1 MLPIFNEYKHAT
13 DMNNGT
19 SSDRDREEKRV
30 YSFRDLV
37 VYAKWLRW
45 SLWSSES
52 NEEEKDKKVYN
63 GLITFCEQLQMY
75 FNLDTDYGKINNI
88 IKQSKQ
94 YKLRECNPSFI
105 TNNEWKQ
112 IMSIPND
119 RARKTY
125 FALLVLCKFNRNNP
139 VQSVNASERTYEDR
153 RFKISYPLS
162 DIYKYGGIRF
172 SRKEIQ
178 ENEKVFYEPILVLQ
192 EMGFVEKYYSRN
204 KCTLILNNADVDV
217 DVNDVYMTITK
228 YEDIESYYKFGMKED
243 RYKVCLKCGVA
254 FKGNKHNNNKYC
266 KECSDKENTLYR
278 YIHCEDCGKRIKVS
292 NKNHKTTRC
301 NNCQAEKVK
310 IYDQNRKFRLTNES

>member
-19 SSDRDREEKRV
+19 SLDRDREEKRV

-45 SLWSSES
+45 SLWNSEN

-75 FNLDTDYGKINNI
+75 FNLDTDYHKINNI
-88 IKQSKQ
+88 IEQSKK

-112 IMSIPND
+112 LMSIPND

-125 FALLVLCKFNRNNP
+125 FSLLVLCKFNRNNP
-139 VQSVNASERTYEDR
+139 VQSVNPEERIYDDE
-153 RFKISYPLS
+153 RFKISYSLS
-162 DIYKYGGIRF
+162 DIYKYGGVKF

-178 ENEKVFYEPILVLQ
+178 DNKKIFYEPILILQ
-192 EMGFVEKYYSRN
+192 EMGLIEKYYSRN
-204 KCTLILNNADVDV
+204 KCTLILNNADVHIDE
-217 DVNDVYMTITK
+217 NNVYMTITK
-228 YEDIESYYKFGMKED
+228 YNNIESYYKYGMRED
-243 RYKVCLKCGVA
+243 RYKICVKCGEA

-266 KECSDKENTLYR
+266 TECSDKENFLYHF
-278 YIHCEDCGKRIKVS
+278 IHCEDCGRRIKIS
-292 NKNHKTTRC
+292 NKNTKTTRC
-301 NNCQAEKVK
+301 RSCQSQHDK
-310 IYDQNRKFRLTNES
+310 IYDKNRKNPVSK

>member
-19 SSDRDREEKRV
+19 SSDRDRDEKRV

-37 VYAKWLRW
+37 IYAKWLRW
-45 SLWSSES
+45 SLWNSET

-75 FNLDTDYGKINNI
+75 FNIDTDYHKIDGI

-94 YKLRECNPSFI
+94 YKLRECNPSYI

-139 VQSVNASERTYEDR
+139 VQSSVESERVYEDH
-153 RFKISYPLS
+153 RFKISYPLT
-162 DIYKYGGIRF
+162 DIYKYGSVKF
-172 SRKEIQ
+172 SRKELQ
-178 ENEKVFYEPILVLQ
+178 ENAKIFYEPILVLQ
-192 EMGFVEKYYSRN
+192 EMGLIEKYYSRN
-204 KCTLILNNADVDV
+204 KCTLVLNKADVCV
-217 DVNDVYMTITK
+217 DEADVYITVTN
-228 YEDIESYYKFGMKED
+228 YDNIEPYYQYGMKVD
-243 RYKVCLKCGVA
+243 RYKICAKCGIA
-254 FKGNKHNNNKYC
+254 FKGNKHNNDKYC
-266 KECSDKENTLYR
+266 KECADRENINFH
-278 YIHCEDCGKRIKVS
+278 YIHCEDCGRRIKVS
-292 NKNHKTTRC
+292 AKNTKTTRC
-301 NNCQAEKVK
+301 HSCQSIRVK
-310 IYDQNRKFRLTNES
+310 TYDKKRKSV